1 MNNRTPS
8 QTVVLASNNKGKL
21 LELQQLVGDTVNVV
35 SAADL
40 NIQMPEETGVTFA
53 ENAALKADAAFEQ
66 TGFISLADD
75 SGLEVDALE
84 GRPGVYSARFAGV
97 DASDDENNEKL
108 LNELASVPEHLRTA
122 RFRSAIAIRI
132 DEETS
137 LVFEGSCEGQIG
149 FEPRGTGG
157 FGYDPLFVHPNG
169 HTMAE
174 LPADEKNAVS
184 HRGEAMRKAIPVL
197 LEHLTTKVVES

>member
-1 MNNRTPS
+1 MNDRTPS

-35 SAADL
+35 SAAEL
-40 NIQMPEETGVTFA
+40 NIEMPEETGVTFA
-53 ENAALKADAAFEQ
+53 ENATLKADAAFEQ

-132 DEETS
+132 DEVTS
-137 LVFEGSCEGQIG
+137 LDFEGSCEGQIG

>member
-40 NIQMPEETGVTFA
+40 NIEMPEETGVTFA
-53 ENAALKADAAFEQ
+53 ENATLKADAAFEQ
-66 TGFISLADD
+66 SGFISLADD

-197 LEHLTTKVVES
+197 LEHLSTKVVES

>member
-21 LELQQLVGDTVNVV
+21 LELQQLVGETVNVV
-35 SAADL
+35 SAAEL
-40 NIQMPEETGVTFA
+40 NIEMPEETGVTFA

-84 GRPGVYSARFAGV
+84 GRPGVFSARFAGV

-149 FEPRGTGG
+149 FEPQGTGG
-157 FGYDPLFVHPNG
+157 FGYDPLFVHPSG
-169 HTMAE
+169 QTMAE

>member
-1 MNNRTPS
+1 MNNRTLS

-53 ENAALKADAAFEQ
+53 ENATLKADAAFEQ

-174 LPADEKNAVS
+174 LPANEKNAVS

>member
-21 LELQQLVGDTVNVV
+21 LELQQLVGDAVNVV

-40 NIQMPEETGVTFA
+40 NVEMPEETGVTFA
-53 ENAALKADAAFEQ
+53 ENATLKADAAFEQ

-97 DASDDENNEKL
+97 DATDDENNEKL

>member
-40 NIQMPEETGVTFA
+40 NIEMPEETGVTFA

>member
-40 NIQMPEETGVTFA
+40 NIEMPEETGVTFA
-53 ENAALKADAAFEQ
+53 ENATLKADAAFEQ
-66 TGFISLADD
+66 SGFISLADD

-132 DEETS
+132 DEKTS

-174 LPADEKNAVS
+174 LPANEKNAVS